1 MRLRRRYSARSGDQT
16 LVIPTGLYFSWFSP
30 FSSSYFL
37 SSFSFASLQKIRI
50 MSSMH
55 DDKQEAAVV
64 DLKLGST
71 FQRTF
76 RRPCSVWYRNR
87 DFYRTHVHV
96 WGLSKGRHPCD
107 VHFSSNSKTVTW
119 LNFVACP
126 VQCAS
131 ILSILST
138 PVLCIHF

>member
-16 LVIPTGLYFSWFSP
+16 LVIPTISLLFS

-37 SSFSFASLQKIRI
+37 SSFFFCQLAEDKN
-50 MSSMH
+50 H
-55 DDKQEAAVV
+55 DDKKEAAVV
-64 DLKLGST
+64 VDLKPGST
-71 FQRTF
+71 FQRIF
-76 RRPCSVWYRNR
+76 RSPCSVWYGNR
-87 DFYRTHVHV
+87 DFDRTHVHV

-138 PVLCIHF
+138 PVLCINF